1 MEKNVNENTNEKL
14 LRIQM
19 MIQYGIAY
27 QKHIRGEFV
36 LLQEHLDLMASQLSV
51 NDEIREY
58 IELFCSL
65 DKEFKEHYGNINADE
80 FNKNFKKYKH
90 DTTWRGF
97 WLGVVGNELSLFL
110 NWLKDCIR
118 DDIKNI
124 DEIYLKQN
132 KKFNAKHV
140 PYSVKTAHEIYLKYF
155 KENIENMEE

>member
-1 MEKNVNENTNEKL
+1 MEKIQDKRL
-14 LRIQM
+14 LEVQM

-27 QKHIRGEFV
+27 QRHIRREFV
-36 LLQEHLDLMASQLSV
+36 LIQEQLDLLV
-51 NDEIREY
+51 INLNINPEIRNY

-65 DKEFKEHYGNINADE
+65 DKEFKDHYGEINADE
-80 FNKNFKKYKH
+80 FNKNFKKYKQ

-118 DDIKNI
+118 DDIQNI

-132 KKFNAKHV
+132 KQFNAKHV
-140 PYSVKTAHEIYLKYF
+140 PYSVKMAHEIYLKYF
-155 KENIENMEE
+155 KEKMEVNNE